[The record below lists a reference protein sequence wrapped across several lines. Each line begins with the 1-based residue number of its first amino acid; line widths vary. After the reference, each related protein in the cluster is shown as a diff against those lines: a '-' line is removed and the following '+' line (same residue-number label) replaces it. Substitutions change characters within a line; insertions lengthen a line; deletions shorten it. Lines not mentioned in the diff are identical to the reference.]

1 MSIYANKHTSID
13 KPRQCTLGKASGTS
27 DGASSSKQ
35 RAAAVVD
42 PNLSGVGE
50 AVEER
55 GRWRRCVDAGEHG
68 QPGRPPLEVCGRWT
82 LRGTGATSRGRE
94 RGR

>member
-1 MSIYANKHTSID
+1 M
-13 KPRQCTLGKASGTS
+13 GKASGAS
-27 DGASSSKQ
+27 DGAASSEQ

-42 PNLSGVGE
+42 LNLSGVGE
-50 AVEER
+50 AMEEH
-55 GRWRRCVDAGEHG
+55 GRQWRCADAREHG

-82 LRGTGATSRGRE
+82 LMGTGAASWGRE